1 MSSGSAPWMPSQHT
15 APESTGANGPGPE
28 PSSAP
33 QEQIDPNDPRLVS
46 EPLDVA
52 VDRDAYAQPVPLPD
66 RIWRAKLKLEGVKSD
81 TGERKD
87 YGISQTNKAP
97 ILPYFQTG
105 ISASIIGTA
114 GFERF
119 DGITIY
125 PAFGG
130 YVNTLPRKDKSSTV
144 ATVLSKLLRPDGK
157 LWATPGMRLSAKDW
171 IDMLVQALAG
181 EPEVGVESQWEW
193 NCGVCSKELQELRRA
208 GKTDKYPTTIR
219 GMNRFPAQNDKA
231 KRAAGDLYD
240 PEMQCRVNLGHGY
253 SRAFPKIVRFL
264 SLAELK

>member
-1 MSSGSAPWMPSQHT
+1 MSTNAPWMPSAGAATEHT
-15 APESTGANGPGPE
+15 GGNGPA

-33 QEQIDPNDPRLVS
+33 QELIDPNDPRLIS

-52 VDRDAYAQPVPLPD
+52 VDKDAYAQPVPLPD

-81 TGERKD
+81 NGERKD
-87 YGISQTNKAP
+87 YAVSSTRKAP

-119 DGITIY
+119 EGIVVY

-130 YVNTLPRKDKSSTV
+130 YVSTLMRKDKSTTV
-144 ATVLSKLLRPDGK
+144 ATVLSKLTRPDGK
-157 LWATPGMRLSAKDW
+157 PWVTTGMRLGHKDW

-181 EPEVGVESQWEW
+181 EPEAGVETQWEW
-193 NCGVCSKELQELRRA
+193 SCATCGTEMKALRDA
-208 GKTDKYPTTIR
+208 GKSENYPTTIR
-219 GMNRFPAQNDKA
+219 GMNRFPAQQDKI
-231 KRAAGDLYD
+231 KRAAGDMYD
-240 PEMQCRVNLGHGY
+240 PEMQCRVNAGHGY
-253 SRAFPKIVRFL
+253 SRAYPKIVRFL